1 MLGPLLFMIYIND
14 IDEVVSNRLL
24 KFADDTKL
32 FGVVATAQDIEG
44 LQKDLDNLCS
54 WSKDWLML
62 FNVNKCK
69 IMHFGYNNHGINFEM
84 NGQNLIEV
92 KEERDLGIIMQ
103 HDLKWGNQ
111 CLKVAKTANRILG
124 MIKRTFNCLSK
135 EVVLPLYKSLVRPHL
150 EFGIQAWR
158 PYLRKDIDLLEG
170 VQRRATKMIPSLKF
184 KSYED
189 RLENLE
195 TNYFRDKKT

>member
-1 MLGPLLFMIYIND
+1 MFLVKRLAY
-14 IDEVVSNRLL
+14 VV
-24 KFADDTKL
+24 
-32 FGVVATAQDIEG
+32 Q
-44 LQKDLDNLCS
+44 C
-54 WSKDWLML
+54 
-62 FNVNKCK
+62 NKCK

-111 CLKVAKTANRILG
+111 CLKAAKTANHILG

-135 EVVLPLYKSLVRPHL
+135 EVVLPLYKSLVRLHL

-189 RLENLE
+189 RLKELELTTLE
-195 TNYFRDKKT
+195 TRRLRGDLIEVFKIFKGLDNVDHKNFLN